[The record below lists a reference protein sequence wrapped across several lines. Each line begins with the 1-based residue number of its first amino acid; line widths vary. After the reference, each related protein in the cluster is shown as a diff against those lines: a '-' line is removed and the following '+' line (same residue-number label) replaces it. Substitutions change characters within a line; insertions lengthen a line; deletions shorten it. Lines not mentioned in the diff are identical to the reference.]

1 MPLSSSLRP
10 RYLYVALGL
19 AVASHSQCSRGNADP
34 SFKLRLAGLPQTR
47 GCVQTSN
54 GEAIEASALRAG
66 GSVRLTVVR
75 RQSDGSRQLVC
86 DAVGKVPSDALNLDL
101 GAGDRSGLEFYGEY
115 FDENGQR
122 VASGLLPSLPG
133 AASSPPATLHM
144 YATGAWSCPPSK
156 LAQARGFHSA
166 TVLPSGEVLLLGGV
180 TALASYGPDVFG
192 LLASAEIY
200 DPRSGTFSAITA
212 QTGSLSARAM
222 HQAAIVSSSGT
233 RTVVLAYGGLTGA
246 AGQPALFVP
255 DSPTQ
260 LRLMPGGVATPAGAE
275 LLVYD
280 SETRSLSVSKL
291 DVGAHQSGLLGG
303 GALPGGGL
311 VVAGGALFGTR
322 LPFSRSNPAQ
332 LTALSEIGSFFPS
345 VSGQDGSASYTFA
358 TGSASAPWL
367 IAPTVTP
374 LSSSTAMILGAK
386 QPADATPVPQVQF
399 ATGLP
404 AGASYPA
411 AVAAMGPATV
421 YHTATRLGPPI
432 GTMAASGAAQVL
444 VTGGFVQ
451 DSVPPNTTRQPP
463 ASAAVRL
470 YSVSNTAAPS
480 GAPTYQA
487 VTPAFPSGTC
497 GMADG
502 HYRSAGFEA
511 ATATLS
517 GQQVLITGGTPSVPT
532 TGCNECDADDPAA
545 NKLLCSLKQA
555 ALYDGASQMF
565 APAQSLGLGRL
576 GHQQVLLPDGNIL
589 VSGGLVRL
597 RASGTDASDEVE
609 IYNPQSKSTAAAD
622 ANDPLTSLLKDR
634 PRSGLNAVMA
644 CPRL

>member
-19 AVASHSQCSRGNADP
+19 ALASQTHCGRGNTDP

-47 GCVQTSN
+47 GCVQTSDSQP
-54 GEAIEASALRAG
+54 IEASALRAG

-75 RQSDGSRQLVC
+75 RQSDGYRQLVC

-115 FDENGQR
+115 LDETGQR
-122 VASGLLPSLPG
+122 LASGSLPSLP
-133 AASSPPATLHM
+133 AADAVTPTLHM

-166 TVLPSGEVLLLGGV
+166 TVLPGGEVLLVGGV
-180 TALASYGPDVFG
+180 TALPSYGPDVFG
-192 LLASAEIY
+192 LLASAELY
-200 DPRSGTFSAITA
+200 DPRTGTFLPLSV

-222 HQAAIVSSSGT
+222 HQTAVVNSSGS
-233 RTVVLAYGGLTGA
+233 RTVIVAYGGLTGA

-255 DSPTQ
+255 DAPTQ
-260 LRLMPGGVATPAGAE
+260 LRLMPGGVATPGGAE
-275 LLVYD
+275 LWVYD
-280 SETRSLSVSKL
+280 AQTRSLSVSKL
-291 DVGAHQSGLLGG
+291 SVGTHQSGLLGG
-303 GALPGGGL
+303 AALPGGGL
-311 VVAGGALFGTR
+311 LVAGGALFSSR
-322 LPFSRSNPAQ
+322 LPFSRSSPAQ
-332 LTALSEIGSFFPS
+332 LSALAEIGSFFPS
-345 VSGQDGSASYTFA
+345 GNDQDGGTTYAFA
-358 TGSASAPWL
+358 TGSATAPWL
-367 IAPTVTP
+367 IAPSVTP
-374 LSSSTAMILGAK
+374 LSPTTALILGAK
-386 QPADATPVPQVQF
+386 QPADTTPAPQAQYV
-399 ATGLP
+399 TGLP
-404 AGASYPA
+404 AGATYLTAS
-411 AVAAMGPATV
+411 AAMGPSTV
-421 YHTATRLGPPI
+421 FHTATRLGLPI
-432 GTMAASGAAQVL
+432 STMASASSAQVL

-451 DSVPPNTTRQPP
+451 DSMPPNTTRQPP
-463 ASAAVRL
+463 ATAPVRL
-470 YSVSNTAAPS
+470 YSVANASQPS

-532 TGCNECDADDPAA
+532 SGCNECDADDPAT
-545 NKLLCSLKQA
+545 NKLLCTLKQA
-555 ALYDGASQMF
+555 AVFDAATQMF
-565 APAQSLGLGRL
+565 APIDGLALGRL

-597 RASGTDASDEVE
+597 RASGTEATDEVE
-609 IYNPQSKSTAAAD
+609 IYNPQSKSTSATD
-622 ANDPLTSLLKDR
+622 ANDPLASLLRDR
-634 PRSGLNAVMA
+634 PRSGAAVAMA